1 MKKNINTFRTIHY
14 ILKVDTTSR
23 NFTNLSYQMAEEPAL
38 DSNLHL
44 LRDWAKTWSKQIA
57 NLVERNVEPVYVK
70 CGGEM
75 NMTRLM
81 DDV

>member
-1 MKKNINTFRTIHY
+1 
-14 ILKVDTTSR
+14 
-23 NFTNLSYQMAEEPAL
+23 MAEETAL
-38 DSNLHL
+38 DSNLHP